1 IKCRRGGLINY
12 IAYVQ
17 ASRFCS
23 SHSGFASF
31 VRKIC
36 RDCNHGFADR
46 PQFACC
52 SLLELLQY
60 EGAELGGGK
69 FPSSNKI
76 AFRGSHISFE
86 SSGGKFWRISPSF
99 SCKFSYLDTIA
110 LNCDTRW
117 KDIATIAVDD
127 DWASCLVD
135 CGKRRKRRSKINTY
149 KRTHFDFYV
158 LAR

>member
-1 IKCRRGGLINY
+1 INSGKVTLIVIRVIKCRRGGLINY

-36 RDCNHGFADR
+36 RDCNDGFADR

-76 AFRGSHISFE
+76 AFRGSHISFDLAAA
-86 SSGGKFWRISPSF
+86 SSGAFPQVFRANSPTS
-99 SCKFSYLDTIA
+99 
-110 LNCDTRW
+110 TR
-117 KDIATIAVDD
+117 
-127 DWASCLVD
+127 SP
-135 CGKRRKRRSKINTY
+135 
-149 KRTHFDFYV
+149 
-158 LAR
+158 